1 MSLLPKP
8 RSYSRRSVGVMLVV
22 GVLAGLTVGGGV
34 GVIAAS
40 TKTVTVCANKT
51 TNMLRY
57 AKNGKCLTTETT
69 VQLNQAGAKG
79 ATGARG
85 ATGAKGDTGST
96 GAKGDA
102 GVTGATGFAGA
113 AGAKGDTGAT
123 GATGSA
129 GAKGDTGATGAKG
142 DTGSADATGAIT
154 QQAVCDG
161 TDVDT
166 VADELCKI
174 GMTGPSGGHIFF
186 VDYNDQYPG
195 LDYLEVAPEECKSEE
210 IRWSSDNLAVVAARG
225 WVADAVGQGRA
236 NTTAILAVYTSD
248 TTSTNAAKY
257 ANSLDCGTK
266 TDWFLGS
273 IGEMSLMYT
282 NLRQSGVGSFS
293 TGNYWSSTEKGNS
306 QAWNQVFNYGFV
318 GDGDYKY
325 NGNYVRPV
333 RAF

>member
-1 MSLLPKP
+1 MRTKAGFL
-8 RSYSRRSVGVMLVV
+8 V
-22 GVLAGLTVGGGV
+22 GVLVGVAVGGGV
-34 GVIAAS
+34 GVIAAAS

-51 TNMLRY
+51 TGMLRY
-57 AKNGKCLTTETT
+57 AKDGKCVTKNETK
-69 VQLNQAGAKG
+69 VVLNQ
-79 ATGARG
+79 
-85 ATGAKGDTGST
+85 
-96 GAKGDA
+96 
-102 GVTGATGFAGA
+102 
-113 AGAKGDTGAT
+113 TGAT
-123 GATGSA
+123 GATG
-129 GAKGDTGATGAKG
+129 ATGT
-142 DTGSADATGAIT
+142 TGTNGTNGTIATVAIT

-174 GMTGPSGGHIFF
+174 GMTGPGGGHIFF

-195 LDYLEVAPEECKSEE
+195 LDYLEAAPVECESE
-210 IRWSSDNLAVVAARG
+210 RMWSPQETLAVTAARG
-225 WVADAVGQGRA
+225 WAASAVGQGQA

-248 TTSTNAAKY
+248 TTLTNAAKY

-293 TGNYWSSTEKGNS
+293 TGNYWSSTEKGDS